1 MADLRQTLL
10 PRFETALQKAF
21 GDEYAKADPVI
32 RRSERAHF
40 QADVAMALAKKVGKP
55 PRDVAKAIVDVL
67 DVADIAEVEIAGP
80 GFINI
85 TLKPAVLAAALG
97 EMTKGGSLGITKAEP
112 AETVVVDYSSPN
124 VAKEMHVGHVRS
136 TVIGDA
142 LARTLEALGHKVVRQ
157 NHLGDW
163 GTPFGMLIEHL
174 LDLAPGSAEG
184 GPSSRS
190 DQERDAGVAAASIK
204 DLDDFY
210 RAARGKFDGDPAF
223 AERARQRVVMLQGG
237 DAKTLELW
245 RALVDTS
252 RTYFGAVYGKLGITL
267 KDSDVR
273 GESFYNDKLAPVIAE
288 LDAKGLTK
296 LSDGAVCVFPDGFKT
311 KEGNPLPLI
320 IRKQDGGYGYATTD
334 LAAIRSRL
342 LDVGATRL
350 LYVVGAPQQQHF
362 NMVFSVAKSAGW
374 LKEGMRAEH
383 VAFGSILGPDKKMFK
398 TRSGDTVKLADLVD
412 EAIERALEEIK
423 KKDTKNELDDATR
436 AEVARMIGVGA
447 IKYVDLSSERI
458 KDYIFD
464 WARML
469 AFQGNT
475 APYLQYAHARA
486 CRIQRKSD
494 AADLEASLTAP
505 LLLEA
510 PEERAL
516 AIELLG
522 FGNVVAAVGESLQPH
537 RLCTYLFSLAT
548 AFTQFYES
556 CNINKAPK
564 PEDGVRHSRLALLQ
578 ATLPVL
584 ARGLELLGI
593 EAPQRM

>member
-67 DVADIAEVEIAGP
+67 DVADIADVEIAGP

-97 EMTKGGSLGITKAEP
+97 EMTKGGALGIVKASP
-112 AETVVVDYSSPN
+112 GETVVVDYSSPN

-174 LDLAPGSAEG
+174 LDLG
-184 GPSSRS
+184 G
-190 DQERDAGVAAASIK
+190 DATAAAASIQ

-273 GESFYNDKLAPVIAE
+273 GESFYNDKLAPVIEE

-334 LAAIRSRL
+334 LAAIRSRI

-362 NMVFSVAKSAGW
+362 NMIFSVAKSAGW

-423 KKDTKNELDDATR
+423 KKHPKNALDDATR
-436 AEVARMIGVGA
+436 A
-447 IKYVDLSSERI
+447 
-458 KDYIFD
+458 
-464 WARML
+464 
-469 AFQGNT
+469 
-475 APYLQYAHARA
+475 
-486 CRIQRKSD
+486 
-494 AADLEASLTAP
+494 
-505 LLLEA
+505 
-510 PEERAL
+510 
-516 AIELLG
+516 
-522 FGNVVAAVGESLQPH
+522 
-537 RLCTYLFSLAT
+537 
-548 AFTQFYES
+548 
-556 CNINKAPK
+556 
-564 PEDGVRHSRLALLQ
+564 
-578 ATLPVL
+578 
-584 ARGLELLGI
+584 
-593 EAPQRM
+593 

>member
-10 PRFETALQKAF
+10 PRFETALEKAF
-21 GDEYAKADPVI
+21 GAEYAKADPVI

-97 EMTKGGSLGITKAEP
+97 EMTKGGSLGIAKAQP

-174 LDLAPGSAEG
+174 LDLG
-184 GPSSRS
+184 G
-190 DQERDAGVAAASIK
+190 DASVAAASIK

-273 GESFYNDKLAPVIAE
+273 GESFYNDKLAPVIEE

-436 AEVARMIGVGA
+436 ADVARMIGVGA
-447 IKYVDLSSERI
+447 IKYVDLSSDRI

-469 AFQGNT
+469 AFEGNT
-475 APYLQYAHARA
+475 APYLQYAHARIRSIFRRA
-486 CRIQRKSD
+486 D
-494 AADLEASLTAP
+494 AGDVEQARTTE
-505 LLLEA
+505 LLLDQPA
-510 PEERAL
+510 ERAL
-516 AIELLG
+516 ALELLG
-522 FGNVVAAVGESLQPH
+522 FAAAVSSVGESLQPH

-548 AFTQFYES
+548 KFTQFYEQ
-556 CNINKAPK
+556 CPVLKA
-564 PEDGVRHSRLALLQ
+564 EDGAIRRSRLALSELTAQ
-578 ATLPVL
+578 TL